1 MARRTGW
8 SAGAKG
14 NTEALFQEPE
24 GRVGEAREVQKTEIG
39 SFWKGVWFSSP
50 ASTGEGGEG
59 SAVPFAPTPV
69 LSRVTDL
76 ISEWPLM
83 KLVCTLFTKFF
94 KLSDLRQTQF
104 SLPSVPSPQ

>member
-14 NTEALFQEPE
+14 NIEALFREPE